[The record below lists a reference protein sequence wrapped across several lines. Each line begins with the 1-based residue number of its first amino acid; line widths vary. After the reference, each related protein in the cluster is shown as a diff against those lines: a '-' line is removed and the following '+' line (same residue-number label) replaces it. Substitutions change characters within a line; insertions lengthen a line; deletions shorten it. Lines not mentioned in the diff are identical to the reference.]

1 MAEPSSSAGVSLTV
15 LSVALLGPMAGPY
28 ALIAFASLAGAMWPL
43 SAQSTATR
51 LAGAWLL
58 LRCTLTAIV
67 LTVFLAKVIERAWG
81 VPAAESLAPVA
92 LLIGAL
98 GNGWRPVFAAIAAA
112 LGALANRASGGQG
125 NG

>member
-15 LSVALLGPMAGPY
+15 ISVALLGPMAGPY

-67 LTVFLAKVIERAWG
+67 LTVFLAQVIERAWG

-92 LLIGAL
+92 LAIGAL
-98 GNGWRPVFAAIAAA
+98 GNGWRPVFSSIGDA
-112 LGALANRASGGQG
+112 LRVILGRIGGG
-125 NG
+125 GEK